1 MDPDTD
7 VCQTE
12 QPQISYSVDFT
23 AEQSSAMG
31 SPILL
36 DREGSDGT
44 PLSYV
49 TIWDMLTAQWQKC
62 CNKHRWG
69 SCHQHPVTRTRTV
82 RTVHTG
88 AHYRIGLNVMGRHY
102 DQTGVAILTR
112 LQHTEAFSRQPW
124 PEPSTISLNLSTSR
138 GLGCATLG
146 VKLRLA
152 YGLQS
157 I

>member
-1 MDPDTD
+1 MLRCYLMDPDTD

-49 TIWDMLTAQWQKC
+49 TIWDMFTAQ
-62 CNKHRWG
+62 
-69 SCHQHPVTRTRTV
+69 
-82 RTVHTG
+82 
-88 AHYRIGLNVMGRHY
+88 
-102 DQTGVAILTR
+102 
-112 LQHTEAFSRQPW
+112 
-124 PEPSTISLNLSTSR
+124 
-138 GLGCATLG
+138 
-146 VKLRLA
+146 
-152 YGLQS
+152 
-157 I
+157 